1 MKKFTL
7 EELPDA
13 VLKLQEKMKGIERFL
28 EDNKP
33 NLKKRNSPLYSLAI
47 EKCSSG
53 LNKSDLA
60 QLFYILM
67 DENILFFDNYNQKC
81 NRSKLQ
87 LFIEENFT
95 YKGDSGLQTTIDT
108 ISKQFSESKGF
119 TYRDK
124 QIKFIEN
131 IIHVLE
137 ERKAKLISW

>member
-33 NLKKRNSPLYSLAI
+33 NLKKRNSPLYNLAI

-137 ERKAKLISW
+137 QRKAKLISW